1 MKKLNVFKISV
12 VIFLIFI
19 LTCAPAP
26 ATAVTELYKPVEE
39 LYQPTPSN
47 ESDSLLVYI
56 NNERVLKGLPA
67 LIPEK
72 LLTSICEEKCDDMI
86 KTKIV
91 NHEGISSRFKK
102 SNATVLLENLGY
114 GFSTDNALCQAYM
127 NSPNHRDNILSRN
140 VTHIGIYTKQ
150 KYNCC
155 LFAKY

>member
-1 MKKLNVFKISV
+1 MFKISTIV
-12 VIFLIFI
+12 MMLIMFI
-19 LTCAPAP
+19 LTCTSESVKESYLPAK
-26 ATAVTELYKPVEE
+26 ELYTPV
-39 LYQPTPSN
+39 PSN

-56 NNERVLKGLPA
+56 NNERGLKGLPA
-67 LIPEK
+67 LIQEK

-91 NHEGISSRFKK
+91 THEGISNRFEK
-102 SNATVLLENLGY
+102 SHAMVLLENLGY

-127 NSPNHRDNILSRN
+127 NSPKHRDNILSRN

-155 LFAKY
+155 LFAKYQTTKN